1 MEKKIKSVKATR
13 RQQYLDRFDS
23 AELKEMV
30 FVTEEQHFDEQGRL
44 LSISK
49 YSRPDELE
57 EKIVKSYDG
66 NTVITE
72 YYIDENELSE
82 KSVAEINE
90 NGRIV
95 RETMYYADSTE
106 SVSEFEYDGERPL
119 KKTTMD
125 IDEYER
131 ELSGEHTWTYDGAG
145 NLLREEENEY
155 GELSFYR
162 EMKYDDKNRMVA
174 QTTFHAADGKSS
186 HDEMEWEGEEV
197 SHVIK
202 TDIYG
207 NKTES
212 FYKYNAQGDAAHIQ
226 FKSKAFNSETVMEYD
241 ADNNAIH
248 EKETDDKDE
257 VLYEVFRQFH
267 PETKKL
273 VRVETYINRQGQGTD
288 VHYMLEYEYEFFE

>member
-1 MEKKIKSVKATR
+1 MKIKSVKITR
-13 RQQYLDRFDS
+13 QQQYLDRFDS

-30 FVTEEQHFDEQGRL
+30 FVTEAQNYDEQGRL

-66 NTVITE
+66 SSVITE

-82 KSVAEINE
+82 KSVAEIN
-90 NGRIV
+90 NKGRIV

-131 ELSGEHTWTYDGAG
+131 ELSGEHIWTYDGAG
-145 NLLREEENEY
+145 NLLREEEREY
-155 GELSFYR
+155 EELSFYR
-162 EMKYDDKNRMVA
+162 EMTYDDKNRMVT
-174 QTTFHAADGKSS
+174 QTTFYAADGKPS
-186 HDEMEWEGEEV
+186 HEEMEWEGEDV

-212 FYKYNAQGDAAHIQ
+212 FYKYNAQGDAAQIQ
-226 FKSKAFNSETVMEYD
+226 FKSKAYNSETVVEYD

-257 VLYEVFRQFH
+257 VLYEVSRQFH
-267 PETKKL
+267 PTTKKL
-273 VRVETYINRQGQGTD
+273 IRVETYINRQGQGTD
-288 VHYMLEYEYEFFE
+288 VHYVLEYEYEFFE